1 MSDARLRAALPVLEA
16 RYRVRVAADI
26 ARTDG
31 FLAGGDDRR
40 AEELDGYLRDPEVR
54 AILVARGGYGIM
66 RILDRLDPGPLRAD
80 PKLLVGFSDA
90 TALLCWALTR
100 AGVRGIHG
108 PVAAQLGELPP
119 ADVQWLF
126 QLMESTAP
134 PGELELPLAA
144 IGAPAVAGRVEGPL
158 LGGNLCLLAHLV
170 GTPFQV
176 AQAGSILLIEEIG
189 ERPYA
194 IDRYLTRLGLAGAL
208 DGIAG
213 ALVGDF
219 TRCDETVGPLR
230 PDAAEVVHERLRRY
244 RIPGLA
250 GLPVG
255 HGTGNRALP
264 FGGRC
269 AIDFDTA
276 RVHLLE
282 AAVA

>member
-1 MSDARLRAALPVLEA
+1 VPRARLQAALPLLAA
-16 RYRVRVAADI
+16 RYRVRVADDI
-26 ARTDG
+26 TRADG
-31 FLAGGDDRR
+31 FLAGDDDRR

-54 AILVARGGYGIM
+54 AVLVARGGYGLL
-66 RILDRLDPGPLRAD
+66 RILDRLDPGPLRRD

-90 TALLCWALTR
+90 TALLGWALQA

-108 PVAAQLGELPP
+108 PVVAQLGELPA
-119 ADVQWLF
+119 ADVDWMF
-126 QLMESTAP
+126 RLMESTTPA
-134 PGELELPLAA
+134 GPLAPRLA
-144 IGAPAVAGRVEGPL
+144 PVGAPAAGPVEGPL

-170 GTPFQV
+170 GTPFEV
-176 AQAGSILLIEEIG
+176 RVPGAVLLVEEVG

-208 DGIAG
+208 DQVAG
-213 ALVGDF
+213 ALVGDL
-219 TRCDETVGPLR
+219 TRCDESTMAAR
-230 PDAAEVVHERLRRY
+230 PDAAEVIDERLRRY

-255 HGTGNRALP
+255 HGAANLALP

-269 AIDFDTA
+269 ALDFA
-276 RVHLLE
+276 AGRLELLE